1 MTRQGRFP
9 DIPVRS
15 INATVPGVAEQAAD
29 RIRAAGRTPSYSGFQ
44 RSRRSS
50 HSR

>member
-1 MTRQGRFP
+1 MTRQGPFNHV
-9 DIPVRS
+9 ILG
-15 INATVPGVAEQAAD
+15 AGD
-29 RIRAAGRTPSYSGFQ
+29 RRAGYSGFQ